1 MPITRND
8 IVARLKAAF
17 EPNPQVYAFW
27 LEGSDSL
34 GSVDKYS
41 DLDIWF
47 DVEDGY
53 EAKIMKEVQK
63 VLTSLAPLDLVY
75 HYNHTDPK
83 IIQKHLHIKGTPEF
97 LLLDICIQSHSR
109 KFGFIKEMTH
119 ELPFPIF
126 DKAKV
131 TKLYPLN
138 QKASNKE
145 IAARVEHL
153 ALEIAQN
160 ARVKQYILRGQF
172 LESWVYYNKWILTPL
187 VELLRIKYAPL
198 TRDMGLVHI
207 SNYLPKK
214 ELKQLENLYQ
224 VRSVK
229 DIGVKSKKALQMC
242 NSLLKV
248 LCKN

>member
-1 MPITRND
+1 MSITRND

-17 EPNPQVYAFW
+17 EPNPKVYAFW

-47 DVEDGY
+47 DVEDGH
-53 EAKIMKEVQK
+53 EQKIMKEVER
-63 VLTSLAPLDLVY
+63 VLKTLAPLDLVY
-75 HYNHTDPK
+75 HYNHSDPK
-83 IIQKHLHIKGTPEF
+83 IIQEHLHIKGTSEF

-109 KFGFIKEMTH
+109 KAKFTKEMTH

-126 DKAKV
+126 DKTKI
-131 TKLYPLN
+131 TKLYSLN
-138 QKASNKE
+138 QKAVNKE

-153 ALEIAQN
+153 RLEVAQSS
-160 ARVKQYILRGQF
+160 RVKKYILRGQF
-172 LESWVYYNKWILTPL
+172 LESWVYYNRWILGPL
-187 VELLRIKYAPL
+187 VELFRIKYAPL

-214 ELKQLENLYQ
+214 ELKQLESLYQ
-224 VRSVK
+224 VKSVK
-229 DIGVKSKKALQMC
+229 DIGTKSKKALQMC